1 MNPEDDPDLF
11 QCSICGQ
18 FRDVNERHIGNGHTH
33 PGDWCDDCA
42 GGPGL
47 WRMRTR

>member
-11 QCSICGQ
+11 QCSICDAW
-18 FRDVNERHIGNGHTH
+18 RDVEQRHVGNGHTD

-42 GGPGL
+42 SGPGL